1 MQQRIVENN
10 DRPNLQR
17 SVKRETRKVNKNYSY
32 QIKKFECWLGP
43 KDITKE
49 NVEMYINHLKGNDYA
64 QNSISVAVQALKW
77 KMKQLGGDFTI
88 DNFKKHQFKPYDF
101 ITEEEVKQLLSECY
115 DIQTKLLL
123 LLCYDCCLT
132 LKEIGRLR
140 LKDLSEDVIK
150 TNGGYIL
157 YSPLTKLTLQAYLQE
172 NDGLS
177 DKDKLFQVSYD
188 QIFADLKRV
197 NKNSGIKEINV
208 RNLRLSRLEAINRR
222 GFVSAVI

>member
-1 MQQRIVENN
+1 M
-10 DRPNLQR
+10 
-17 SVKRETRKVNKNYSY
+17 NKNYEY
-32 QIKKFECWLGP
+32 QIKKFEDWLGS

-49 NVEMYINHLKGNDYA
+49 NVERYINHLKKNNYT
-64 QNSISVAVQALKW
+64 QNSISVAVQALKY
-77 KMKQLGGDFTI
+77 KAKQLGIELTI
-88 DNFKKHQFKPYDF
+88 DNFKKPQFKPYDF

-132 LKEIGRLR
+132 LKDIARLR
-140 LKDLSEDVIK
+140 LKDVSEEVIH

-172 NDGLS
+172 HDGLN

-188 QIFADLKRV
+188 RIFADLKQLKCG
-197 NKNSGIKEINV
+197 NKEANV
-208 RNLRLSRLEAINRR
+208 RNLRLSRLEVISRR
-222 GFVSAVI
+222 GVVTAVI